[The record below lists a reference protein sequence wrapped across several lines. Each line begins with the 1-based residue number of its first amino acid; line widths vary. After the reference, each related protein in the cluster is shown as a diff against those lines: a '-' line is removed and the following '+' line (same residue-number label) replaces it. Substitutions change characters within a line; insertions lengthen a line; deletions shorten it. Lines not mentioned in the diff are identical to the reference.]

1 MAIETKHRISWCACF
16 QRCCLNKWSQRCI
29 KNCDKLESSVHW
41 ELGEGNFTLSVY
53 TTRSKN
59 KRKKNVLGLL
69 TMRSLMGITRDN
81 GTRKLVIIKFC
92 DVAKGGR
99 DILDQEISKW
109 ICKSVIHMGK
119 KVIFL
124 PIVYYLLQCSNNSH
138 SPTWWTS
145 R

>member
-1 MAIETKHRISWCACF
+1 MAIETKRRISWRACF

-29 KNCDKLESSVHW
+29 KNCDKRESSVHW
-41 ELGEGNFTLSVY
+41 EPGEGNFTLSVS

-69 TMRSLMGITRDN
+69 TMRSLMGIRRDD
-81 GTRKLVIIKFC
+81 GTRKLVIIKFY
-92 DVAKGGR
+92 DIAKSGR

-109 ICKSVIHMGK
+109 ICKSVTNMGK

-124 PIVYYLLQCSNNSH
+124 PIVYYLRQS
-138 SPTWWTS
+138 
-145 R
+145 